1 MNLLKIL
8 DGTPEP
14 PIIDL
19 RLENVNRSGDYHL
32 PTPMYEFQKELT
44 DQIVSLHYP
53 DILKYCETNDKND
66 LIIKSLE
73 ICINNCMLV
82 STHPYLLINHYMPK
96 NLALKDMLSKLA
108 DTSGKFSVLR
118 DLMNVI
124 ILNNTRNTKTIGV
137 VLNNNA
143 KFFDL
148 VEALLLGCSGNKTI
162 KRYIGNYVEKESSK
176 TNKSGDSNKP
186 VTNIHLL
193 PFDGKVTRD
202 EEQFAQTKFDALIV
216 FDSYVDTNHEF
227 FQKLRT
233 QNRRKEAIIVRLV
246 PVRTVEHCQLYY
258 SDMTTQNDYLY
269 KIISSIVCLREH
281 IGILPP
287 DVFPIFN
294 QHLKYLSHTF
304 FDHAFKGSRSNLF
317 PEWPLPEL
325 SKIPKFSATDIE
337 RSLLTEVHYHYT
349 PYDSTE
355 GNLQKSQKKKPSYY
369 ETKRLELDYVTN
381 SLRNDFNT
389 LIGIFGNES
398 NMTVNSDINRNILTH
413 KLITQLKTAYLNWN
427 IANEEHSTY
436 VDYNRPDIQAR
447 VGRREEETK
456 HALSKI
462 INDID
467 HTESRILV
475 AEKKTL
481 RNIQEL
487 ESTKEEMKNFESK
500 LITFVADNSITDEKL
515 KKFYDQQV
523 KIWELQAK
531 IKENLAKINSKHEEK
546 NYMANECANAA
557 NSITESENQVQMAQE
572 LNGQLKRRIAISIDS
587 GVEERMKFKK
597 QKTELMEEI
606 GPEKVMNKTYQAKL
620 GKSLKFLKETSHLKK
635 RKSRGITPN
644 GK

>member
-19 RLENVNRSGDYHL
+19 HLENVNRSGDYHL

-96 NLALKDMLSKLA
+96 NLTLKDMLSKLA
-108 DTSGKFSVLR
+108 DTSGKFNVLK

-162 KRYIGNYVEKESSK
+162 KRYVGNYVEKESSK
-176 TNKSGDSNKP
+176 ANKNGDSNKP
-186 VTNIHLL
+186 VTNIYLL
-193 PFDGKVTRD
+193 PFDGKTMKDD
-202 EEQFAQTKFDALIV
+202 EQLAQAKFDLLIV

-227 FQKLRT
+227 FQKIRT
-233 QNRRKEAIIVRLV
+233 QNRRKEAIIIRLV
-246 PVRTVEHCQLYY
+246 PMRTVEHCQLYY
-258 SDMTTQNDYLY
+258 SDMTEQKDYLY

-287 DVFPIFN
+287 DIFPIFN

-304 FDHAFKGSRSNLF
+304 FDNAFRGSRSNLF
-317 PEWPLPEL
+317 PEWPLPDL

-355 GNLQKSQKKKPSYY
+355 GNLHKPQKKKQSYY
-369 ETKRLELDYVTN
+369 EAKRLELDYVTN

-398 NMTVNSDINRNILTH
+398 NMTVNSNINRNILTH

-427 IANEEHSTY
+427 IANEEHNTY
-436 VDYNRPDIQAR
+436 IDFNSPDIQAG
-447 VGRREEETK
+447 VGRREEDTK

-467 HTESRILV
+467 HTESRILF
-475 AEKKTL
+475 AEKKIA
-481 RNIQEL
+481 RNNQEL
-487 ESTKEEMKNFESK
+487 ESTKEEMKNFEAK
-500 LITFVADNSITDEKL
+500 LNTFIADNNISDEKL
-515 KKFYDQQV
+515 KKFYEQQI
-523 KIWELQAK
+523 KIWEIQDK
-531 IKENLAKINSKHEEK
+531 IKENLSKINSKHEEK
-546 NYMANECANAA
+546 NYMANECSNAA
-557 NSITESENQVQMAQE
+557 NSIAESERQVQIGQE
-572 LNGQLKRRIAISIDS
+572 LNEELKRKISVSTESGID
-587 GVEERMKFKK
+587 ERTKFKI
-597 QKTELMEEI
+597 QKRQLMEEI
-606 GPEKVMNKTYQAKL
+606 ESERIKNKAYQTKL

>member
-108 DTSGKFSVLR
+108 DTSGKFSVLK

-124 ILNNTRNTKTIGV
+124 ILNTTRNTKTIGV
-137 VLNNNA
+137 FLNNNA

-162 KRYIGNYVEKESSK
+162 KRYVGNYVEKESSK
-176 TNKSGDSNKP
+176 ASKSSDSNKP
-186 VTNIHLL
+186 VTNIYLL
-193 PFDGKVTRD
+193 PFDGKMTKDD
-202 EEQFAQTKFDALIV
+202 EQLAQAKFDALIV

-227 FQKLRT
+227 FQKIRT
-233 QNRRKEAIIVRLV
+233 QNRRKEAIIIRLV
-246 PVRTVEHCQLYY
+246 PMRTVEHCQLYY
-258 SDMTTQNDYLY
+258 SNMTAQKDYLY

-287 DVFPIFN
+287 DIFPIFN

-304 FDHAFKGSRSNLF
+304 FDNAFRGSRSNLF

-349 PYDSTE
+349 PYDSAE
-355 GNLQKSQKKKPSYY
+355 GNLHKPQKKKQSYY
-369 ETKRLELDYVTN
+369 EAKRLELDYVTN

-398 NMTVNSDINRNILTH
+398 NMTVNSNINRNILTH

-427 IANEEHSTY
+427 IANEEHNTY
-436 VDYNRPDIQAR
+436 IDFNRPDIQAR
-447 VGRREEETK
+447 VGRREEDTK

-462 INDID
+462 IDDID
-467 HTESRILV
+467 HTESRILF
-475 AEKKTL
+475 AEKKIA
-481 RNIQEL
+481 RNNQEL

-500 LITFVADNSITDEKL
+500 LITFIADNNITDEKL
-515 KKFYDQQV
+515 NKFYEQQI
-523 KIWELQAK
+523 KIWEIQDK
-531 IKENLAKINSKHEEK
+531 IKENLSKINSKHEEK
-546 NYMANECANAA
+546 NYMANECSNAA
-557 NSITESENQVQMAQE
+557 NSITESEHQVKAAQE
-572 LNGQLKRRIAISIDS
+572 LNEELKRKIAASTESGID
-587 GVEERMKFKK
+587 ERTKFKK
-597 QKTELMEEI
+597 QKRELIEEI
-606 GPEKVMNKTYQAKL
+606 ESERIKNKTYQTKL